1 MIVFAGRM
9 NDTVNVAVVGLA
21 TSFTAIMMLAI
32 LIGLNTAQES
42 LTSQSFGAGNLRLCG
57 LYLNRGSFIL
67 ITFFVPLAVLT
78 AMFSE

>member
-9 NDTVNVAVVGLA
+9 NDAVNVAVVGLA

-67 ITFFVPLAVLT
+67 IAFFVPLAVLP